1 MSVLMAPLAAVFGQ
15 DAIFWLTPIAAF
27 VLVLSAFAIARQL
40 AGGMAGATAAILTA
54 TSPIV
59 LYQAV
64 QPMNDIL
71 TAALWLA
78 ALAAGRQHAVAGVL
92 IGLRHPRPPEPC
104 AAGDSC
110 SRRFRSFSMPTR
122 EQQLRGLLAMIAGA
136 LPGVLLLLWLNQR
149 PLRQRVRLRLRGRV
163 ASSSR
168 VSHID
173 ENLSNY
179 SRALFQTQHVVPLI
193 APAGAVRVRRHPGA
207 RAPSLLLGLCRAS

>member
-71 TAALWLA
+71 TAALWLS
-78 ALAAGRQHAVAGVL
+78 ALAVGGSHLIAGVL
-92 IGLRHPRPPEPC
+92 IGARDSRPAESR
-104 AAGDSC
+104 AAGASC
-110 SRRFRSFSMPTR
+110 SRRFRSSSTR
-122 EQQLRGLLAMIAGA
+122 TRAQQLRGLLAMIAGS
-136 LPGVLLLLWLNQR
+136 LPGVLVLLWLNQR
-149 PLRQRVRLRLRGRV
+149 AVWQRASDPATATRRACSRV
-163 ASSSR
+163 GHVNAEPVELLARASSRPRTS
-168 VSHID
+168 
-173 ENLSNY
+173 
-179 SRALFQTQHVVPLI
+179 
-193 APAGAVRVRRHPGA
+193 
-207 RAPSLLLGLCRAS
+207 CR